1 MPLTL
6 RVDGERWR
14 DHLLRTAADYGPPGS
29 RHGIV
34 PVAKGNGYGLGIA
47 GLARRAD
54 WLRVDTVA
62 AGTYEETAGVLS
74 RFGGDVQVLSPWR
87 PFLDDVPAGDRVIH
101 TVSRVVDLEAI
112 GATRPGAR
120 VVVEALTSMSRHGLT
135 RHELPAAAAAVRAG
149 RLRLAGLALHLP
161 FAGEHESEA
170 EEWAAVLDA
179 SRLDTN
185 TLWVSHLRA
194 AELARLRERRPGL
207 DVRPRVGTALW
218 LGDRDA
224 LRATATVL
232 DKHAVSRGERV
243 GYRQRA
249 LPRSGTVLVV
259 AGGTA
264 HGIGLEAPI
273 AGTSVRQR
281 AVSLARGGLDAVGL
295 SLSPYTVGGKQRW
308 FVEPPHMQA
317 SLLFVPD
324 EANAPEVGDEVD
336 VEVRFTATTF
346 DRVLIT

>member
-14 DHLLRTAADYGPPGS
+14 DHLLRTAAEYGVPGS

-34 PVAKGNGYGLGIA
+34 PVAKGNGYGLGLA

-54 WLRVDTVA
+54 WLGVDTIA
-62 AGTYEETAGVLS
+62 AGTYEETPGALS
-74 RFGGDVQVLSPWR
+74 RFGGDVLVLSPWR
-87 PFLDDVPAGDRVIH
+87 PFLDEVPGDERVIH

-112 GATRPGAR
+112 GAARPGAR

-135 RHELPAAAAAVRAG
+135 RHELAAAAAAVRAG

-161 FAGEHESEA
+161 LAGEQESEA

-185 TLWVSHLRA
+185 TLWVSHLGP
-194 AELARLRERRPGL
+194 AELARLRERRSGL

-218 LGDRDA
+218 LGDRGA

-232 DKHAVSRGERV
+232 DKHTVSRGERV
-243 GYRQRA
+243 GYRQRR
-249 LPRSGTVLVV
+249 LPRSGVVLVV

-273 AGTSVRQR
+273 AASSVRQR
-281 AVSLARGGLDAVGL
+281 AVSVGRGGLDAAGL
-295 SLSPYTVGGKQRW
+295 TLSPYTIGRKKRW
-308 FVEPPHMQA
+308 FVEPPHMQV
-317 SLLFVPD
+317 SLLFVPGESD
-324 EANAPEVGDEVD
+324 VPAVGDEVD
-336 VEVRFTATTF
+336 VDVRFTTTTF
-346 DRVLIT
+346 DRVLID